1 MNKMILKRAFLIYL
15 FASLFLIILIS
26 FVQVSVIVKKDTNAS
41 EKKIKEITSDFFT
54 FGEIEQILTTHI
66 ELLRQIRNIPE
77 KDSKKATYPK
87 IKLTDTRAIIDRI
100 NDKKVLSDFY
110 DLLVLNYQDIEWDKI
125 NDNNLNKIIKQDK
138 EILKKIQIYR
148 ERNKAIL
155 NKTLSDLKK
164 TKDKFGY
171 LLFIALLSIILIFLW
186 SFFYWFFSSKF
197 IKAFL
202 DYPLSDEFIIE
213 KYAEA
218 LGVKENA
225 KKIIDEMKLTKSAY
239 QRLGEEFNQTIHAF
253 NSIMDSFIEV
263 SSTADTISTSAQEL
277 AKKMSD
283 YMESVKNTRTIT
295 RNISDDIEKIRAE
308 TGKGTVFNKKMDET
322 AKDGGEKISKTIDEI
337 KSINDI
343 MNELSEVVN
352 RMGQKTTEISKV
364 TTLIKEI
371 AEQTNL
377 LALNASIEAARAG
390 EAGRGFAVVADEI
403 RQLAESTASASK
415 KISEEIKDIN
425 KTTEITVSKIN
436 EAAKSIN
443 ACVETANNAGVA
455 FENIKQVIEGSI
467 NAANSIYA
475 LTSDEVKKIQE
486 IVNIIGK
493 VETMTEDMASNIEN
507 ISASIEQ
514 ETASIENLRSTMEEI
529 NQKSKKIKSSF
540 DNKINNT
547 TR

>member
-1 MNKMILKRAFLIYL
+1 MNKIILKRDFILYL
-15 FASLFLIILIS
+15 FASLVLTVIIS
-26 FVQVSVIVKKDTNAS
+26 FSLVSIIVKKDMDTSGKRVKEVTNDLLVIS
-41 EKKIKEITSDFFT
+41 
-54 FGEIEQILTTHI
+54 EIEQVLITHI

-77 KDSKKATYPK
+77 KDNKKATYPK
-87 IKLTDTRAIIDRI
+87 VKITDTKKIIDRL
-100 NDKKVLSDFY
+100 NDKKVLSDLY
-110 DLLVLNYQDIEWDKI
+110 GMLILNYVDLDWNKI
-125 NDNNLNKIIKQDK
+125 NDENLNKTIKQDK
-138 EILKKIQIYR
+138 EILKRIEIIK
-148 ERNKAIL
+148 EKNNAIL
-155 NKTLSDLKK
+155 NQTMFNLRKTNN
-164 TKDKFGY
+164 KFSF
-171 LLFIALLSIILIFLW
+171 LLCLTLLSLSFIFTW
-186 SFFYWFFSSKF
+186 AFYYWFVSSKF
-197 IKAFL
+197 IRLFLKVPLQDEYKAL
-202 DYPLSDEFIIE
+202 KIADE
-213 KYAEA
+213 
-218 LGVKENA
+218 LGVKEEA
-225 KKIIDEMKLTKSAY
+225 IKII
-239 QRLGEEFNQTIHAF
+239 EEIKGTREGYRRIDTEFKQMTQALH
-253 NSIMDSFIEV
+253 SIMDSFIEV

-277 AKKMSD
+277 AKKMAS
-283 YMESVKNTRTIT
+283 YMESVKNTRAIT
-295 RNISDDIEKIRAE
+295 RNISDDIEKIRIE
-308 TGKGTVFNKKMDET
+308 TGKGTASNKKMDET

-343 MNELSEVVN
+343 MHELSEVVN

-455 FENIKQVIEGSI
+455 FDNIKEVIEGSI
-467 NAANSIYA
+467 NTANSIYM

-493 VETMTEDMASNIEN
+493 VETMTEDMATNIEN

-529 NQKSKKIKSSF
+529 NAKSRRIKSSF
-540 DNKINNT
+540 DNKANHID
-547 TR
+547 

>member
-1 MNKMILKRAFLIYL
+1 MNKIILKRDFILYL
-15 FASLFLIILIS
+15 FASLVLTVIIS
-26 FVQVSVIVKKDTNAS
+26 FSLVSIIVKKDMDTSGKRVKEVTNDLLVIS
-41 EKKIKEITSDFFT
+41 
-54 FGEIEQILTTHI
+54 EIEQVLITHI

-77 KDSKKATYPK
+77 KDNKKATYPK
-87 IKLTDTRAIIDRI
+87 VKITDTKKIIDRL
-100 NDKKVLSDFY
+100 NDKKVLSDLY
-110 DLLVLNYQDIEWDKI
+110 GMLILNYVDLDWNKI
-125 NDNNLNKIIKQDK
+125 NDENLNKTIKQDK
-138 EILKKIQIYR
+138 EILKRIEIIK
-148 ERNKAIL
+148 EKNNAIL
-155 NKTLSDLKK
+155 NQTMFNLRKTNN
-164 TKDKFGY
+164 KFSF
-171 LLFIALLSIILIFLW
+171 LLCLTLLSLSFIFTW
-186 SFFYWFFSSKF
+186 AFYYWFVSSKF
-197 IKAFL
+197 IRLFLKDPLQDEYKAL
-202 DYPLSDEFIIE
+202 KIADE
-213 KYAEA
+213 
-218 LGVKENA
+218 LGVKEEA
-225 KKIIDEMKLTKSAY
+225 IKII
-239 QRLGEEFNQTIHAF
+239 EEIKGTREGYRRIDTEFKQMTQALH
-253 NSIMDSFIEV
+253 SIMDSFIEV

-277 AKKMSD
+277 AKKMAS
-283 YMESVKNTRTIT
+283 YMESVKNTRAIT
-295 RNISDDIEKIRAE
+295 RNISDDIEKIRIE
-308 TGKGTVFNKKMDET
+308 TGKGTASNKKMDET

-343 MNELSEVVN
+343 MHELSEVVN

-455 FENIKQVIEGSI
+455 FDNIKEVIEGSI
-467 NAANSIYA
+467 NTANSIYM

-493 VETMTEDMASNIEN
+493 VETMTEDMATNIEN

-529 NQKSKKIKSSF
+529 NAKSRRIKSSF
-540 DNKINNT
+540 DNKANHID
-547 TR
+547 